1 MAEIG
6 MSSPNLSAVIF
17 DVDGTIADTEREG
30 HLPAFNAAF
39 LAHGVDVTWSPHEYG
54 RLLRIAGGRHRIA
67 ADLRAR
73 GFDDSAADLAAEI
86 HKTKTELFRARVV
99 AGGISPRPGLTDLVR
114 KLVNDGIRIAIATT
128 GRAAWVDPL
137 IAKIVGNGVAE
148 VVVTGDDVCRLKP
161 DPAVYRRALDLLG
174 VRPENAL
181 AIEDSEIGLR
191 AAAAAGVATVVVTT
205 DYTVDQDFGGAAA
218 VRACFVSPEP
228 LDSDSCRQIHRQ
240 WWEPSQLPFDRIATE
255 HHLCAGD

>member
-1 MAEIG
+1 
-6 MSSPNLSAVIF
+6 MSSPDLLAAIF

-39 LAHGVDVTWSPHEYG
+39 RAHGIDVTWTPHEYG

-67 ADLRAR
+67 ADLHAR
-73 GFDDSAADLAAEI
+73 GFGDSAADLASEI
-86 HKTKTELFRARVV
+86 HKTKTELFRAHIA
-99 AGGISPRPGLTDLVR
+99 AGGVSPRRGLTDLVR
-114 KLVNDGIRIAIATT
+114 SLVKDGIRIGIATT

-137 IAKIVGNGVAE
+137 LDKIVGDGVAE

-161 DPAVYRRALDLLG
+161 DPAVYHRVLDLLG
-174 VRPENAL
+174 LRPQNAL

-205 DYTVDQDFGGAAA
+205 DYTADQDFGAAAA
-218 VRACFVSPEP
+218 VRACFASPEP
-228 LDSDSCRQIHRQ
+228 LDSDSCRRIHRQ
-240 WWEPSQLPFDRIATE
+240 WWDASAR
-255 HHLCAGD
+255 